1 MRGRRWFV
9 AVGVALSVTLVACG
23 GDDDGDSDGGG
34 DMPPIVLTATALVA
48 DPTESPSG
56 EATPGSGDSGAEYT
70 GDDPESFL
78 DFVLLKPSD
87 ITAPD
92 WVVQSD
98 VTTDNETAAAADP
111 ETAPLIERC
120 GRLLSRTITNFPPDS
135 VAAFFNGTTL
145 AYFSQGT
152 LYETEE
158 GATDCAAEAAAR
170 LAEPGELART
180 FGEVFTSPDG
190 VVVTPVEYGDGTFA
204 ATLRGTTDAA
214 GQEIDLTILVVS
226 FRDRAATYAVGM
238 AVSGIEPP
246 VDELRPYVDLVLQR
260 SQEAQ
265 VTD

>member
-1 MRGRRWFV
+1 MRNRRWFV
-9 AVGVALSVTLVACG
+9 AVGIALSLALASCG
-23 GDDDGDSDGGG
+23 GDDDEEDNGDT
-34 DMPPIVLTATALVA
+34 PPPVLTATALAA
-48 DPTESPSG
+48 DPTPVASG
-56 EATPGSGDSGAEYT
+56 EATSGSGDSDAEYT
-70 GDDPESFL
+70 GDSPEEFL

-87 ITAPD
+87 ITEPD

-98 VTTDNETAAAADP
+98 VTTDNESAAADDP
-111 ETAPLIERC
+111 ETAPLVERC
-120 GRLLSRTITNFPPDS
+120 GRLLGRTITNFPPDS

-152 LYETEE
+152 LYETDA
-158 GATDCAAEAAAR
+158 GATDCATEAAAR

-180 FGEVFTSPDG
+180 FGDVFTSPDG

-226 FRDRAATYAVGM
+226 FQDGAATYAVGM

-265 VTD
+265 AAD